1 MWDDT
6 FRPQEEE
13 AYDKKFKADKMKEI
27 ALLKL
32 EDKQH
37 YLNLH
42 ETYNDAQMMY
52 DFMSDNICT
61 DLSDITIMSSLRD
74 FHRVY

>member
-1 MWDDT
+1 
-6 FRPQEEE
+6 
-13 AYDKKFKADKMKEI
+13 MKE
-27 ALLKL
+27 LVKTVQG
-32 EDKQH
+32 EQH
-37 YLNLH
+37 YKDLH

-74 FHRVY
+74 FYRVY